1 MNIGTD
7 TRRLSETIRFGAL
20 ASSSGLEATAYKTGG
35 QAEFLAVRLGTIF
48 IGKRGLSSV
57 GRAPQWH

>member
-7 TRRLSETIRFGAL
+7 TRRLSEMIRFGAL

-35 QAEFLAVRLGTIF
+35 QAEFFAVQVDTIF
-48 IGKRGLSSV
+48 TGKTGS
-57 GRAPQWH
+57 

>member
-35 QAEFLAVRLGTIF
+35 QAEFLRFPTAPVF
-48 IGKRGLSSV
+48 IGETGS
-57 GRAPQWH
+57 